1 MDQTLTN
8 QRGLMANTGV
18 NTAANFHRPFVMK
31 DLQEHATEAAALL
44 KALANEQRLQV
55 LCCLLNVAKSV
66 GEINEQITLS
76 QSALSQHLS
85 VLRSSGLVTTRRE
98 SQTIHYS
105 LAQGPAL
112 KIMKVLYDTYCKPTS
127 SKARH
132 RSPNRKAV

>member
-1 MDQTLTN
+1 MIE
-8 QRGLMANTGV
+8 
-18 NTAANFHRPFVMK
+18 

-55 LCCLLNVAKSV
+55 LCCLLNGAQSV
-66 GEINEQITLS
+66 GEINEQISLS

-105 LAQGPAL
+105 LAPGPAL
-112 KIMKVLYDTYCKPTS
+112 KIMKVLHDTYCAPNSPKV
-127 SKARH
+127 RH
-132 RSPNRKAV
+132 PSTHRKAI

>member
-1 MDQTLTN
+1 
-8 QRGLMANTGV
+8 MAKTGV
-18 NTAANFHRPFVMK
+18 DTAANFRREFVVTDM
-31 DLQEHATEAAALL
+31 QEHAAEAAALL

-55 LCCLLNVAKSV
+55 LCCLLKGAKSV
-66 GEINEQITLS
+66 GEINEQVSLS

-112 KIMKVLYDTYCKPTS
+112 RIMEILYETYCKPAA
-127 SKARH
+127 SKATH
-132 RSPNRKAV
+132 RPPANKK

>member
-1 MDQTLTN
+1 MIE
-8 QRGLMANTGV
+8 
-18 NTAANFHRPFVMK
+18 

-55 LCCLLNVAKSV
+55 LCCLLNGAQSV
-66 GEINEQITLS
+66 GEINEQISLS

-105 LAQGPAL
+105 LVQGPAL
-112 KIMKVLYDTYCKPTS
+112 RIMEILYETYCKPAS
-127 SKARH
+127 SKATYRT
-132 RSPNRKAV
+132 PAIRK

>member
-1 MDQTLTN
+1 
-8 QRGLMANTGV
+8 MAKTGV
-18 NTAANFHRPFVMK
+18 GAAANVHSAFEMK
-31 DLQEHATEAAALL
+31 DLQGHATEAAAFL

-55 LCCLLNVAKSV
+55 LCCLLKGAKSV
-66 GEINEQITLS
+66 GEINAQISLS

-112 KIMKVLYDTYCKPTS
+112 KIMKVLYETYCKPNS
-127 SKARH
+127 SKAIYK
-132 RSPNRKAV
+132 SANRKAI

>member
-1 MDQTLTN
+1 
-8 QRGLMANTGV
+8 MARTV
-18 NTAANFHRPFVMK
+18 VDTTVK
-31 DLQEHATEAAALL
+31 DLQEHAAEAAALL

-55 LCCLLNVAKSV
+55 LCCLLKGAKSV
-66 GEINEQITLS
+66 GEINDQISLS

-112 KIMKVLYDTYCKPTS
+112 KIMEILYDTYCKPAS
-127 SKARH
+127 SKATSRT
-132 RSPNRKAV
+132 PAIKQ

>member
-1 MDQTLTN
+1 
-8 QRGLMANTGV
+8 MAKTGV
-18 NTAANFHRPFVMK
+18 ETAANFHREFVVTDM
-31 DLQEHATEAAALL
+31 QEHAAEAAALL

-55 LCCLLNVAKSV
+55 LCCLLKGAKSV
-66 GEINEQITLS
+66 GEINEQVSLS

-112 KIMKVLYDTYCKPTS
+112 RIMEILYETYCNPAS
-127 SKARH
+127 SKATYRA
-132 RSPNRKAV
+132 PTIKK